1 MVVLFILSLLGCP
14 APIVAIVAP
23 CYILPNRA
31 TVARAG
37 PVYLIMGY
45 SAIGI
50 SVVESILL
58 LLFWLFSQW
67 TGFRPDR
74 GRAPPLSRES
84 ADT

>member
-1 MVVLFILSLLGCP
+1 MIVLFVLSILGCP

-37 PVYLIMGY
+37 PIYLVMGY

-50 SVVESILL
+50 SAVESILL
-58 LLFWLFSQW
+58 LLVL
-67 TGFRPDR
+67 
-74 GRAPPLSRES
+74 ALL
-84 ADT
+84 AMI